1 MFVMRVADGGDNR
14 SNDFSNDHNLM

>member
-14 SNDFSNDHNLM
+14 SNDFSNNHDLM